1 MRQIRKRGCMVMAAV
16 LCAAA
21 VPCCTGRAEAACD
34 LLTLRAAEA
43 LALMNSREYQQEK
56 SRLSLARID
65 YTEAAKSAALKKKNQ
80 LSFRWS
86 PLLNFKFPEKPD
98 LAEASEW
105 MYKPLQAQTRIT
117 AVRHKMEDIRYAV
130 EEEISNLYVDAY
142 VMQETIAF
150 TQERMEEIQE
160 TAKKSE
166 WKLYTGEVSVQET
179 EKLQTQLKKL
189 SVDQAGY
196 LRSFESLKNKISDQV
211 GMDISTGWKLQA
223 PFEEGVPDRAVLEE
237 LKQYTLSK
245 DHTYYEKKLD
255 VSLGLLNLEINE
267 KLMKE
272 KYGKQM
278 YLIQPYINQAKAGEE
293 LDGDAFKEN
302 YDRFLQEIDKKW
314 SGAFRILFLSIP
326 KEWLKGELDGVRYLE
341 DDPYVL
347 YSLALQYADLRLEEQ
362 STAKEIEDAVDDQFE
377 ALVSAGNSREALQEE
392 VKEMEKE
399 LGENAAL
406 HQSGKVTREELS
418 SLQEAYSQ
426 AALDALNACGEYT
439 KLWNSFDRLTCKGAG
454 IWMEQGDFD
463 PGGDVSEIRDLSMP
477 QEDGFWYYI
486 ESRMED
492 QVFVLRVSVPDDS
505 EIKVTDYELW
515 VGGIQVGKRTRAGQ
529 TLRHLTLALSDAGQ
543 ASIRL
548 YHGEDYVDECII
560 DPLASKGR
568 LFPAGAKEGEERK
581 KNQKLGVCSVR
592 HDPVMQTAEFA
603 VTSVEDSEIAYYS
616 LTDNRGTKLYREAP
630 IPIGESLTCLSVAV
644 QDLGELKVEFY
655 DRDKKMCRTG
665 RINGRTMEIQ
675 EEG

>member
-1 MRQIRKRGCMVMAAV
+1 MRQIKKTGCMVMAAV

-166 WKLYTGEVSVQET
+166 WKLYTGEASVQET
-179 EKLQTQLKKL
+179 EKLHAQLKKL

-245 DHTYYEKKLD
+245 NHTYYEKKLD

-377 ALVSAGNSREALQEE
+377 ALVSAGNSRKAL
-392 VKEMEKE
+392 
-399 LGENAAL
+399 
-406 HQSGKVTREELS
+406 
-418 SLQEAYSQ
+418 
-426 AALDALNACGEYT
+426 
-439 KLWNSFDRLTCKGAG
+439 
-454 IWMEQGDFD
+454 
-463 PGGDVSEIRDLSMP
+463 
-477 QEDGFWYYI
+477 
-486 ESRMED
+486 
-492 QVFVLRVSVPDDS
+492 
-505 EIKVTDYELW
+505 
-515 VGGIQVGKRTRAGQ
+515 
-529 TLRHLTLALSDAGQ
+529 
-543 ASIRL
+543 
-548 YHGEDYVDECII
+548 
-560 DPLASKGR
+560 
-568 LFPAGAKEGEERK
+568 
-581 KNQKLGVCSVR
+581 
-592 HDPVMQTAEFA
+592 
-603 VTSVEDSEIAYYS
+603 
-616 LTDNRGTKLYREAP
+616 
-630 IPIGESLTCLSVAV
+630 
-644 QDLGELKVEFY
+644 
-655 DRDKKMCRTG
+655 
-665 RINGRTMEIQ
+665 
-675 EEG
+675 